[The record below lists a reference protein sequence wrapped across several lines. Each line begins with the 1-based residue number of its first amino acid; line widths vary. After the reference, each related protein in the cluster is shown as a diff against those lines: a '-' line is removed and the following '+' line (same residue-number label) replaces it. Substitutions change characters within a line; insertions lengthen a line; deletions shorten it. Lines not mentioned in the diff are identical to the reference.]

1 VCPGPNP
8 CFTRAQIEGLKKV
21 YEGPKNSAGVQLGP
35 QQVFGA
41 EVFAPTTGWNGIL
54 YLPVGGDARSANWW
68 KQNAFRPPEPNFD
81 WRLFNFDTDPPRMA
95 ESAALRDA
103 IETNLSQLKARGGKM
118 IQYHGWNDTTAP
130 PLMATNYYEGVLQ
143 FMGQAATK
151 SFYKLY
157 MVPGMGHCG
166 GLTGCYSSSDANFWF
181 LPLVDW
187 VEKGIEPGA
196 LIGKR
201 LGISPYTSPY
211 FNPRTRPLCPYPK
224 VARYLGTGS
233 IDDAANFICAEII
246 PAANVR
252 IIPARVSL
260 SHTRKFAAVVR
271 LPDGYKARDL
281 EISAVVCEGAPAVKV
296 NATGQTGIAWFN
308 MEDVINPITPGDEVT
323 FRVNVIA
330 NYNGQ
335 TIAFEG
341 SDTVKVTE

>member
-1 VCPGPNP
+1 
-8 CFTRAQIEGLKKV
+8 
-21 YEGPKNSAGVQLGP
+21 
-35 QQVFGA
+35 
-41 EVFAPTTGWNGIL
+41 
-54 YLPVGGDARSANWW
+54 
-68 KQNAFRPPEPNFD
+68 
-81 WRLFNFDTDPPRMA
+81 
-95 ESAALRDA
+95 
-103 IETNLSQLKARGGKM
+103 
-118 IQYHGWNDTTAP
+118 
-130 PLMATNYYEGVLQ
+130 
-143 FMGQAATK
+143 
-151 SFYKLY
+151 

-166 GLTGCYSSSDANFWF
+166 GGVTGNTSTIDWLT
-181 LPLVDW
+181 PLVDW
-187 VEKGIEPGA
+187 VENGITPGT
-196 LIGKR
+196 LIGSGKDAS
-201 LGISPYTSPY
+201 G
-211 FNPRTRPLCPYPK
+211 NPRTRPICSYPE

-233 IDDAANFICAEII
+233 IDDAANFTCAEII
-246 PAANVR
+246 PAATIR

-281 EISAVVCEGAPAVKV
+281 EISAMVCEGAPAVKV